1 MDLWYLAAEPTTTSY
16 IILFHSV
23 SFHLIPYLNL
33 SCWIVITFLSALSLS
48 LSLSLSLCYLLL
60 HFSSLILCTYL
71 VIIPPGIVTRVALI
85 KISFQALLRPPA
97 MPPLGIISLKVLI
110 SFDVVLHFMVCL
122 SISLRILIY
131 FFCFFL
137 SNSPWSSSLHSLSLW
152 KLFSLLKSFY
162 WLFN

>member
-33 SCWIVITFLSALSLS
+33 SCWIVITFLSALS

-110 SFDVVLHFMVCL
+110 SFDVVLLFMVCL

-162 WLFN
+162 WLFH